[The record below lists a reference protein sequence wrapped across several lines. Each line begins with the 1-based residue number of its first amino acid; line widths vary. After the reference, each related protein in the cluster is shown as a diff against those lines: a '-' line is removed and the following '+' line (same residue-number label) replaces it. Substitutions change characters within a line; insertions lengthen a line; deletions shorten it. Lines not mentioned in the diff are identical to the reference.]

1 MAPRTRNKQR
11 KERRKWMRDQHR
23 LQQQNHQGPDIS
35 GDRIPSHNVSS
46 TTECPRLET
55 TDDPAVGDESQGEGM
70 TLFDG
75 SKFGELVLDDG
86 DNNNHDQNT
95 NHNKNGQE
103 QLHPPDCLCI
113 LRKQSRDKEFFLPTM
128 FLSSTMKQ
136 SDSYYCLEIS
146 SNDISN
152 ARK

>member
-11 KERRKWMRDQHR
+11 KERRKWMRNQQR
-23 LQQQNHQGPDIS
+23 LQHQNHQGQDLSRDP
-35 GDRIPSHNVSS
+35 IPSHNVST
-46 TTECPRLET
+46 TTECPRLEIT
-55 TDDPAVGDESQGEGM
+55 CGLEAGDESQGEGM
-70 TLFDG
+70 SLFDG
-75 SKFGELVLDDG
+75 SKFGELVLNDG
-86 DNNNHDQNT
+86 DNNNHDQNK

-113 LRKQSRDKEFFLPTM
+113 LRKKSRDKEFFLPTM
-128 FLSSTMKQ
+128 SLSSAMKQ